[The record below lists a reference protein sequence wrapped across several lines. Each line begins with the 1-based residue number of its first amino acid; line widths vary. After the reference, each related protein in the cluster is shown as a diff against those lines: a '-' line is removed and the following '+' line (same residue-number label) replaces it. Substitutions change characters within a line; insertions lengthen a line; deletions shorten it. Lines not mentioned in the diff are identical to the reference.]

1 VAIASRATTT
11 GTGVNAV
18 INVPTGTVDGDVL
31 YLYVINS
38 STVPVVTPS
47 GWTSLQTGTNGTGGT
62 LDVFRRVAS
71 SEPASYTLNTN
82 GSNCF
87 CAMESLTGV
96 DNATPEDAMTTVTT
110 GTATP
115 VAFPSITTVTP
126 DAWHLA
132 VQGDWSASPGGVP
145 TNYTAGPSNVVV
157 QADHREIAAA
167 GTVSGVTSAS
177 TGLTWVAISVAVR
190 SSGAV
195 PATGGLYDDRWRARP
210 SVLSSGTSTLGTKR
224 SAYPEDA
231 LDGGR
236 RDALADYR
244 SRDV

>member
-18 INVPTGTVDGDVL
+18 INVPTGTVDSDVL
-31 YLYVINS
+31 YLYVINP
-38 STVPVVTPS
+38 STAPIATPS
-47 GWTSLQTGTNGTGGT
+47 GWIWLQSGTNGIGGT
-62 LDVFRRVAS
+62 LNVFRRVAS

-82 GSNCF
+82 GNNCF

-96 DNATPEDAMTTVTT
+96 DNATPEDAMTTVAT
-110 GTATP
+110 GTAAP

-132 VQGDWSASPGGVP
+132 VQGDWQASPGDVP
-145 TNYTAGPSNVVV
+145 TNYTAGPSATVV
-157 QADHREIAAA
+157 QADHRAIASA

-177 TGLTWVAISVAVR
+177 TGATWVAISVAVR

-210 SVLSSGTSTLGTKR
+210 SVLTPGTSTIGTQR

-231 LDGGR
+231 RDGGR